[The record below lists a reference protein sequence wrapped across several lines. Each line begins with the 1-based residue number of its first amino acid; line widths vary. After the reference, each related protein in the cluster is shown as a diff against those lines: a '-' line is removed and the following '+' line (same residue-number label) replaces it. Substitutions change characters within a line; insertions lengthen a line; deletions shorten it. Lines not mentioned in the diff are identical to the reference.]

1 MKSNNTLQVLVSA
14 MNANCQQLVE
24 KMNIKSDA
32 IIINQCDKVG
42 YQEQHLNEGIVRFFD
57 MNERGVGLSRNNAL
71 LRATGDIVLFSDE
84 DITYDDDYVSK
95 VLDAFEGSDAGLFFQ
110 KKNEVITTSRY
121 AEVFLEEFGIE
132 ADLDRISETP
142 GLEFVRLDDDLEGY
156 PVNHA
161 DTESFIY
168 CKAPYPT
175 EVLSRM
181 LAPEIHVET
190 ASYKDPE
197 PYSGELTL
205 EINSKA
211 TGIEKMLEY
220 LGREREDVIAF
231 GDGANDLEMM
241 EFANVSVAMGNAN
254 ERVKKRADLVT
265 TDILDDGIKNAL
277 ERLSLI

>member
-1 MKSNNTLQVLVSA
+1 MGKLL
-14 MNANCQQLVE
+14 
-24 KMNIKSDA
+24 
-32 IIINQCDKVG
+32 
-42 YQEQHLNEGIVRFFD
+42 FFD
-57 MNERGVGLSRNNAL
+57 IDGTLVGFGGVMPESAIEALTKARENGHLLFISTGRSRSQIYESLMDFGFDGIIA
-71 LRATGDIVLFSDE
+71 ATGG
-84 DITYDDDYVSK
+84 YVEFQGKEVFHNVFGKDNIIK

-110 KKNEVITTSRY
+110 KKDEVITTSRY
-121 AEVFLEEFGIE
+121 AEIFLEEFGIE

-142 GLEFVRLDDDLEGY
+142 GLEFVRLDDDLENY

-190 ASYKDPE
+190 ASYKNPE

>member
-1 MKSNNTLQVLVSA
+1 MGKLLFFDIDGTLVGFGGVMPESAIEALKKARENGHLLFISTGRSKSQIYESL
-14 MNANCQQLVE
+14 M
-24 KMNIKSDA
+24 DFGF
-32 IIINQCDKVG
+32 D
-42 YQEQHLNEGIVRFFD
+42 GIV
-57 MNERGVGLSRNNAL
+57 A
-71 LRATGDIVLFSDE
+71 ATGG
-84 DITYDDDYVSK
+84 YVEFQGKEVFHNVFGKDNIIK
-95 VLDAFEGSDAGLFFQ
+95 VLDAFDGSDAGLFFQ
-110 KKNEVITTSRY
+110 KKDEVITTSRY

-190 ASYKDPE
+190 ASYKNPE